1 MRLLWLIL
9 VLIGVIILGEVVYL
23 SSGYYDI
30 SAVHPHRKVTLAILN
45 EVRERSIAFH
55 SKDIKA
61 PPAVDE
67 SMLLEVGQRRF
78 QESCRLC
85 HGAPGLQRE
94 GFADGLYPNP
104 PYLGSKDIQ
113 SMNDKEIFWVI
124 KNGIKMTGMPA
135 FGIRYKDEEL
145 WGVVKI
151 VRSLS
156 SSSAPASKTQGQE
169 SKQLTVIQMTN
180 EFKYVPNRVKIKRGD
195 TIEWRNVSQ
204 VVHTVTADPVR
215 AANPNNVVLPK
226 TAKAFDSGD
235 IQPGRSF
242 TYTFSVPG
250 EYRYFCV
257 PHETFGMVGEIEVA
271 E

>member
-1 MRLLWLIL
+1 MKKLWLIS
-9 VLIGVIILGEVVYL
+9 VVIGIIIFGGLFYL
-23 SSGYYDI
+23 FSGYYDI
-30 SAVHPHRKVTLAILN
+30 SAVHPHRKFTLAILN

-55 SKDIKA
+55 SKNIKV

-67 SMLLEVGQRRF
+67 SMLLEMGQKRF
-78 QESCRLC
+78 QETCRLC
-85 HGAPGLQRE
+85 HGAPGFPRE

-113 SMNDKEIFWVI
+113 SMDDKGIFWVI

-135 FGIRYKDEEL
+135 FGVRYKDEEL
-145 WGVVKI
+145 WGVVRI
-151 VRSLS
+151 MRTLS
-156 SSSAPASKTQGQE
+156 SSTASASETQGKE
-169 SKQLTVIQMTN
+169 SKQLTIIQMTN
-180 EFKYVPNRVKIKRGD
+180 EFRYVPNRVKINRGD
-195 TIEWRNVSQ
+195 TIEWKNVSQ
-204 VVHTVTADPVR
+204 VVHTVTADRVR

-226 TAKAFDSGD
+226 AAKPFDSGD

-250 EYRYFCV
+250 QYRYFCV

-271 E
+271 K

>member
-1 MRLLWLIL
+1 MRALWLIL
-9 VLIGVIILGEVVYL
+9 IVVGVILLLGLFYL
-23 SSGYYDI
+23 YSGYYDI
-30 SAVHPHRKVTLAILN
+30 SAIHPHQKITLAILN

-55 SKDIKA
+55 SKKVKE
-61 PPAVDE
+61 PPAVDK
-67 SMLLEVGQRRF
+67 SMLLEAGQRRF
-78 QESCRLC
+78 QETCCLC
-85 HGAPGLQRE
+85 HGAPGFQRE

-113 SMNDKEIFWVI
+113 SMSDKEIFWVI

-151 VRSLS
+151 VRSLPS
-156 SSSAPASKTQGQE
+156 STAPAPKAQGQE
-169 SKQLTVIQMTN
+169 SKQVTVIQMTN
-180 EFKYVPNRVKIKRGD
+180 EFKYVPERVRIKRGD

-215 AANPNNVVLPK
+215 AADPNNVLLPK
-226 TAKAFDSGD
+226 TAKPFDSGD
-235 IQPGRSF
+235 IQPGQSF
-242 TYTFSVPG
+242 KYTFTVPG
-250 EYRYFCV
+250 QYRYFCV